1 MAIELTGANGESV
14 ADAVK
19 ERLHG
24 ILSKAIGNSAKE
36 MQDVLLNTTRNHFST
51 IYPGS
56 RRWSPSKVHPKA
68 AAGLEASID
77 IDVPGVTRAYHDIDI
92 VPKYRRALT
101 IPIHRSAYGKKAAD
115 FNDLF
120 IFKNKVGTAFLARN
134 RGGVLSM
141 LFLLVK
147 RVHQRR
153 DRRLMPSD
161 ETYAESIF
169 ARLIARLSKN

>member
-1 MAIELTGANGESV
+1 MAIKLTGANGESV

-36 MQDVLLNTTRNHFST
+36 MQDALLYTTRNHFST

-56 RRWSPSKVHPKA
+56 RHWSPSKVHPKA

-101 IPIHRSAYGKKAAD
+101 IPVHRSAYGKKAAD
-115 FNDLF
+115 FDDLF
-120 IFKNKVGTAFLARN
+120 IFKNKNGNAFLARN
-134 RGGVLSM
+134 QGGSLAM
-141 LFLLVK
+141 MFLLVK
-147 RVHQRR
+147 RVHQRK
-153 DRRLMPSD
+153 DSRLMPSD
-161 ETYAESIF
+161 ETYAENIF
-169 ARLIARLSKN
+169 ARLIARLSNS